1 MITRPAI
8 IILLILCGWQLKSQP
23 SDMLSQLQSGDSL
36 VYYQC
41 HVEEAIQQL
50 STASGQTITGKPQ
63 RYTITEKYVV
73 KREGD
78 NYNVVYYTSSLS
90 LFPNRRF
97 SGLKIREKSYW
108 EFKKEKSFALT
119 EENKQVL
126 KAIEKKGREAM
137 EYDYPVTKYTTNQL
151 IIRQR
156 KNFRQLVIDGN
167 YVLSKLMKQASDPQ

>member
-1 MITRPAI
+1 MIPRGAI
-8 IILLILCGWQLKSQP
+8 IALVFLCSPLLKSQV
-23 SDMLSQLQSGDSL
+23 DMLSQLKSGDSL

-41 HVEEAIQQL
+41 HVEEAVQQL

-63 RYTITEKYVV
+63 RYTITEKYLV
-73 KREGD
+73 KREGST
-78 NYNVVYYTSSLS
+78 YTATYFTSSLN

-108 EFKKEKSFALT
+108 DFKKEKSFLLT

-156 KNFRQLVIDGN
+156 RNFRQLVIDGN
-167 YVLSKLMKQASDPQ
+167 FVLSKLLMEH